1 MRTAIAISLLAV
13 LATACGGTD
22 ASPVASDPPTSDS
35 TTSASGAT
43 GRIVVRS
50 AAGVEAY
57 DLASGKRVLD
67 LAAAASPALAAP
79 PEVAYRAS
87 AGGDGTRI
95 EAIDTA
101 SGRTITELRIDGA
114 WEFARPIP
122 GGPPEGVSADGSTL
136 VLIAPG
142 SEESDALKLAVLAA
156 ALDAAPTTLSLPGSF
171 DYDTLSQDGKALFV
185 AEYEEG
191 KDKDS
196 GYTVR
201 AVSLGDGR
209 LGPVIVDKSDGE
221 AEDMAGAAIARTTS
235 ADGAWAFTLYQTAS
249 GDGRFVHA
257 LPTTSS
263 AVDGGISLCVDL
275 PPGGGTDGWSIA
287 ATRDAARLYA
297 ADASTGTVH
306 VADLAAQGEIGVQS
320 AELPSA
326 GGEPGLVLGPDDAT
340 LYARAGEGLV
350 ALDPAD
356 LTMRGARAESA
367 PAGRLEVS
375 GDGRWLVA
383 IADGRATA
391 FAPPGG

>member
-1 MRTAIAISLLAV
+1 MRTVIAIGLLAL

-35 TTSASGAT
+35 TTSASAAT

-50 AAGVEAY
+50 AEGVEAY
-57 DLASGKRVLD
+57 DLASGERVLD
-67 LAAAASPALAAP
+67 LAAAASPAMATP

-101 SGRTITELRIDGA
+101 SGETIREQRINGA
-114 WEFARPIP
+114 WEFARPVP

-142 SEESDALKLAVLAA
+142 SEESDALKLAVLPAT
-156 ALDAAPTTLSLPGSF
+156 LDAAPTELSLTGSF

-185 AEYEEG
+185 AQYGEASDPKE
-191 KDKDS
+191 S
-196 GYTVR
+196 YTVR
-201 AVSLGDGR
+201 AVSLADGR

-221 AEDMAGAAIARTTS
+221 AEDMAGAASARATS

-275 PPGGGTDGWSIA
+275 PPGGGIEGWSIA
-287 ATRDAARLYA
+287 VTRDASRLYA
-297 ADASTGTVH
+297 ADAAKGTVH
-306 VADLAAQGEIGVQS
+306 VADLG
-320 AELPSA
+320 LP
-326 GGEPGLVLGPDDAT
+326 GRD
-340 LYARAGEGLV
+340 
-350 ALDPAD
+350 
-356 LTMRGARAESA
+356 RGAERRASLR
-367 PAGRLEVS
+367 G
-375 GDGRWLVA
+375 W
-383 IADGRATA
+383 RARPRA
-391 FAPPGG
+391 RR